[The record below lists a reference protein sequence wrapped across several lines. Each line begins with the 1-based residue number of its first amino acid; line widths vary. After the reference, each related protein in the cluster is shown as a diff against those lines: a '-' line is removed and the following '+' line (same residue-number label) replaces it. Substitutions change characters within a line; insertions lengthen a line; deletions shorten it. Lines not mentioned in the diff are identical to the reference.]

1 MLKLKNETYDMLFIV
16 VILLYWQVMKLG
28 RQNVKFIFEVI
39 SLFFL
44 SLYLFNQ
51 FHAIGSFYTP

>member
-1 MLKLKNETYDMLFIV
+1 MLFIV

-28 RQNVKFIFEVI
+28 RQNVKFDFEVI